1 MMALVTGA
9 ANGIGRAI
17 ALRLAADGMS
27 LAAFDV
33 DGRGLDDL
41 VSSVKT
47 TGAAISTHV
56 VDIGDLDALSNAFDD
71 AIAHHHR
78 LDVLVNNA
86 ATFEP
91 DVVGRD
97 IDIVN
102 TPIDVFDRTMDVNV
116 RGAYAL
122 MQQSVP
128 VMLST
133 ASGGSIVN
141 ISSPAAMRGA
151 ISSVAYSASKA
162 ALEALTRS
170 VATSHGRAGIRC
182 NTVAVGLVMTDNAR
196 KTLKG
201 LTLQSREANLLV
213 PRLGEPDDAA
223 GVVSLLASP
232 AGSYINGQTIV
243 LDGGASAHQPWFAF
257 GPDIIPDYAA
267 TADPTPAPAAHP
279 EV

>member
-17 ALRLAADGMS
+17 ALRLAADGMA
-27 LAAFDV
+27 LAAFDI
-33 DGRGLDDL
+33 DGNGLDGL
-41 VSSVKT
+41 TRTLTERGST
-47 TGAAISTHV
+47 ISTHV
-56 VDIGDLDALSNAFDD
+56 VDIGDLDALSSAFDD
-71 AIAHHHR
+71 AVAHHGR

-97 IDIVN
+97 MDIVS
-102 TPIDVFDRTMDVNV
+102 TPIEVFDRTMEVNV
-116 RGAYAL
+116 RGAYVL
-122 MQQSVP
+122 MQRAVP
-128 VMLST
+128 LMLSN

-151 ISSVAYSASKA
+151 ITSVAYSASKA

-170 VATSHGRAGIRC
+170 VATSHGRSGIRC

-201 LTLQSREANLLV
+201 ATLHSREANLLV
-213 PRLGEPDDAA
+213 TRLGEPDDTAA
-223 GVVSLLASP
+223 FVSLLASP
-232 AGSYINGQTIV
+232 AGSYMNGQTIV
-243 LDGGASAHQPWFAF
+243 LDGGASAHQPWFAS
-257 GPDIIPDYAA
+257 GPDTIPDYAA
-267 TADPTPAPAAHP
+267 TADPQRG
-279 EV
+279 V